1 MQLDQHKW
9 SYVAMLWQPMLDC
22 TSGGVRAQARP
33 RKKWEDDIKAYL
45 DHVAKRTL
53 WVLFAADADRWRKL
67 EEDFLDYV
75 KS

>member
-33 RKKWEDDIKAYL
+33 RKKCDDDIKAFL
-45 DHVAKRTL
+45 GASWTL
-53 WVLFAADADRWRKL
+53 HAADADRWKKL
-67 EEDFLDYV
+67 EADFLDHV
-75 KS
+75 KL